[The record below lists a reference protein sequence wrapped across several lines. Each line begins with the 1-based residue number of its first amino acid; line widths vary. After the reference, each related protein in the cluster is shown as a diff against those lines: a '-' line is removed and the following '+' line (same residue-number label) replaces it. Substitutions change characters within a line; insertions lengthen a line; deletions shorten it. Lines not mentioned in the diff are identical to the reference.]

1 MNKIVRYQLMVFVAS
16 LLLTNLTNAQ
26 NGNIYLFIDST
37 TIIGNISDNKVYVSE
52 TEIAYTIQGN
62 IIYARDTN
70 SRQNMLFT
78 VNAKDILSKKVG
90 LIYQNDAKTIQY
102 ITQNSEFFLGDHP
115 IDKENEKLCTFEKIN
130 DSVLNVYEGI
140 TNTYIGVAQGKFT
153 SQVQLVMAAH
163 LYIKHFSLDEKVRA
177 KMQSLEPEVGMPV
190 QSYIRPYLDHGP
202 YYEWVWDGKI
212 LKPAWGYRSE
222 DEWSFDGKYLKP
234 VWSADPQSEWIWDG
248 NMLKPFWDSGVQN
261 QWSWTDNVLKP
272 FWDSNPDLMWTIEG
286 DIVRPMWKFDQ
297 ELQWQVEGDVPLA
310 IITLIILG
318 KADR

>member
-1 MNKIVRYQLMVFVAS
+1 MRKIELNKLLFFLAS
-16 LLLTNLTNAQ
+16 LLFTNLTRAQ

-52 TEIAYTIQGN
+52 TEVAYTIQGN
-62 IIYARDTN
+62 IIYAGDTN

-90 LIYQNDAKTIQY
+90 LVYQNDVKTIQY
-102 ITQNSEFFLGDHP
+102 ITQNSEFFVGDYP
-115 IDKENEKLCTFEKIN
+115 MDKENEKHSRFEKIS
-130 DSVLNVYEGI
+130 DSIIHMYDGKTDAL
-140 TNTYIGVAQGKFT
+140 IGVAQGKFS

-163 LYIKHFSLDEKVRA
+163 LYIKHYSLDEKVRA
-177 KMQSLEPEVGMPV
+177 AMLSLEPELNENY
-190 QSYIRPYLDHGP
+190 QSYIHPYLDHGP
-202 YYEWVWDGKI
+202 YFEWVWDGKT
-212 LKPAWGYRSE
+212 LKPAWGYRPE

-272 FWDSNPDLMWTIEG
+272 FWDSNPDLMWIIEG

-297 ELQWQVEGDVPLA
+297 ALQWQVEGDVPLA

>member
-1 MNKIVRYQLMVFVAS
+1 MVKVIRNF
-16 LLLTNLTNAQ
+16 LLFIFFHFCLATTSRAQ
-26 NGNIYLFIDST
+26 KGDIYLFIDSS

-62 IIYARDTN
+62 IIYAGDTN
-70 SRQNMLFT
+70 SRQNILFT

-102 ITQNSEFFLGDHP
+102 ITQNAAFFLGDHP
-115 IDKENEKLCTFEKIN
+115 IDKENEKLCTFEQIN
-130 DSVLNVYEGI
+130 DSVLNIYSGI
-140 TNTYIGVAQGKFT
+140 DNTLIGVAAGKFS

-163 LYIKHFSLDEKVRA
+163 LYIKHYSLDDKVRTL
-177 KMQSLEPEVGMPV
+177 MQGLESEPGTFSE
-190 QSYIRPYLDHGP
+190 SYIHPYLDHGP

-212 LKPAWGYRSE
+212 LKPVWGYRPE
-222 DEWSFDGKYLKP
+222 DEWQFDGKYLKP
-234 VWSADPQSEWIWDG
+234 VWSADPQLEWIWDG
-248 NMLKPFWDSGVQN
+248 TMLKPFWDNSVQN
-261 QWSWTDNVLKP
+261 QWSWDNNVLKP

-286 DIVRPMWKFDQ
+286 DIVRPMWQFDQ
-297 ELQWQVEGDVPLA
+297 MLQWQVDGQVPLP